1 MMFST
6 DKQTQF
12 QILPLSQK
20 KKKKLL
26 NFCIDTQKRYIS
38 IYTIKI
44 YLDTFVC
51 SKFEQLI
58 LERSEYFFI
67 LSYLKMIN
75 VLV

>member
-6 DKQTQF
+6 DIQTINSNTPF
-12 QILPLSQK
+12 VL
-20 KKKKLL
+20 KKLL
-26 NFCIDTQKRYIS
+26 NFFSRYRS
-38 IYTIKI
+38 IYKLKI
-44 YLDTFVC
+44 CLDMFVC